1 MTVPG
6 TPKRL
11 THGAKRMQKSTRRLE
26 REEQGETRK
35 ETDRAPLLF
44 ILLDNG
50 DRPVRS
56 PIDLPARDHILVPK
70 WKLSIVHR
78 LVGQWA
84 AACYGNLL

>member
-1 MTVPG
+1 M
-6 TPKRL
+6 RL
-11 THGAKRMQKSTRRLE
+11 PE

-35 ETDRAPLLF
+35 QNVRAPLLF

-56 PIDLPARDHILVPK
+56 PIELAARDHILVLK

-78 LVGQWA
+78 LVGQWP